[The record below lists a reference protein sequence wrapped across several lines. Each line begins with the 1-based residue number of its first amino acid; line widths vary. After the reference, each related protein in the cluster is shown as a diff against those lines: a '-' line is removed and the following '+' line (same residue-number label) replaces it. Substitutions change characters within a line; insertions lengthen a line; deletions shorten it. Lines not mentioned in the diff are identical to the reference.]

1 MSPTV
6 VAPIAIARARKLR
19 KVMTDG
25 ETKLWRLLRE
35 FRKLYGIHV
44 RKQVPIGPF
53 VADFAIH
60 EARLVIELDGEFHF
74 EGDSPDRDRNRD
86 DWFAG
91 AGYRVLRLTTGEFA
105 ENPGGCIE
113 LILRELGVT
122 I

>member
-1 MSPTV
+1 
-6 VAPIAIARARKLR
+6 
-19 KVMTDG
+19 MTNG

-60 EARLVIELDGEFHF
+60 EARLVIEVDGESHF
-74 EGDSPDRDRNRD
+74 ERDGPDRDRMRD
-86 DWFAG
+86 DWFAD
-91 AGYRVLRLTTGEFA
+91 AGYRAIRLTTGELA

-113 LILRELGVT
+113 HILREPGVT
-122 I
+122 N